1 MKNLHNNI
9 LIILL
14 LLFGIYGNA
23 QIHKNI
29 TAVQADSL
37 INANINNPNFTILD
51 VRTPSEFATGHILN
65 ALNIDYYS
73 STFTQQINALNKN
86 NKYLV
91 HCKSGSR
98 SPKAIDTM
106 KMLGFIES
114 YNMIG
119 GINAWKAA
127 GFQIVTKTDELIA
140 ANNQFSIFPNPA
152 GEYIELFS
160 ENDDLTLKSINI
172 KNLNGQI
179 VRSLQLNQTYGRIDV
194 GDLKNG
200 AYIIEIYTNSSV
212 QFSKLVVCK

>member
-1 MKNLHNNI
+1 MEKLHNNI

-14 LLFGIYGNA
+14 LFISLFGNA

-37 INANINNPNFTILD
+37 ISANANNPNFTILD
-51 VRTPSEFATGHILN
+51 VRTPAEFATGHILN

-73 STFTQQINALNKN
+73 PNFTQQINSLNKN

-106 KMLGFIES
+106 KMLGFIET

-127 GFQIVTKTDELIA
+127 GFQIVTPTNELIID
-140 ANNQFSIFPNPA
+140 NDQYIIFPNPA
-152 GEYIELFS
+152 RDYFEIFS
-160 ENDDLTLKSINI
+160 DNSNSGLKIVNI
-172 KNLNGQI
+172 KNLNGQLVKSMQVSQI
-179 VRSLQLNQTYGRIDV
+179 NRIIDV
-194 GDLKNG
+194 GDMEGGTYILEIRNNLK
-200 AYIIEIYTNSSV
+200 V
-212 QFSKLVVCK
+212 KFLKLLVCK

>member
-1 MKNLHNNI
+1 MEKLHNNI

-14 LLFGIYGNA
+14 LFISLFGNA

-37 INANINNPNFTILD
+37 ISANANNPNFTILD
-51 VRTPSEFATGHILN
+51 VRTPAEFATGHILN

-73 STFTQQINALNKN
+73 PNFTQQINSLNKN

-106 KMLGFIES
+106 KMLGFIET

-127 GFQIVTKTDELIA
+127 GFQIVTPTNELTID
-140 ANNQFSIFPNPA
+140 NDRYIIFPNPA
-152 GEYIELFS
+152 IDYFEIISDNSNSG
-160 ENDDLTLKSINI
+160 LKIVNI

-179 VRSLQLNQTYGRIDV
+179 VKSVQVSQINRIIDV
-194 GDLKNG
+194 GDMEGGIYFLE
-200 AYIIEIYTNSSV
+200 IISDRKSNIHKLIKTN
-212 QFSKLVVCK
+212 

>member
-1 MKNLHNNI
+1 MKNLYNNI
-9 LIILL
+9 LIIF
-14 LLFGIYGNA
+14 LLFISFFANA

-37 INANINNPNFTILD
+37 INANANNPNFTILD
-51 VRTPSEFATGHILN
+51 VRTPTEFATGHLIN
-65 ALNIDYYS
+65 ALNIDYFS

-106 KMLGFIES
+106 KMLGFIET

-127 GFQIVTKTDELIA
+127 GFQIITKTDDIV
-140 ANNQFSIFPNPA
+140 SGDDYYTIYPNPA
-152 GEYIELFS
+152 NGFIVLIA
-160 ENDDLTLKSINI
+160 ENDDSSEKKVNI
-172 KNLNGQI
+172 FNFSGKLERTCDISYNDNI
-179 VRSLQLNQTYGRIDV
+179 YI

-200 AYIIEIYTNSSV
+200 TYLLQIITEHSIKT
-212 QFSKLVVCK
+212 SKLVILK

>member
-29 TAVQADSL
+29 TAVQTDSL

-51 VRTPSEFATGHILN
+51 VRTPSEFATGHIVN

-106 KMLGFIES
+106 KMLGFIET

-140 ANNQFSIFPNPA
+140 VNNQYSIFPNPA
-152 GEYIELFS
+152 GDYIELFS

-194 GDLKNG
+194 GDIKNG